1 MEKGIMRGQDKIVI
15 LITTGSE
22 KEARSIADMLLDR
35 RKAACI
41 NIIPRVDSL
50 FWWQGKVDLAHES
63 LMVIKTKVMLLAEI
77 VELVKGVH
85 SYQVP
90 EIIALPIVDGS
101 EKELE
106 GQARVVRLS
115 VLSEV
120 GNQLAGRYGARGVP
134 TLIILSGDGEVVD
147 RIVGVPDRDGIV
159 EQVSSLL
166 S

>member
-1 MEKGIMRGQDKIVI
+1 VAK
-15 LITTGSE
+15 
-22 KEARSIADMLLDR
+22 
-35 RKAACI
+35 
-41 NIIPRVDSL
+41 
-50 FWWQGKVDLAHES
+50 
-63 LMVIKTKVMLLAEI
+63 
-77 VELVKGVH
+77 
-85 SYQVP
+85 
-90 EIIALPIVDGS
+90 PIVDGI
-101 EKELE
+101 EKDLE

-134 TLIILSGDGEVVD
+134 TLIILNGDGEVVD